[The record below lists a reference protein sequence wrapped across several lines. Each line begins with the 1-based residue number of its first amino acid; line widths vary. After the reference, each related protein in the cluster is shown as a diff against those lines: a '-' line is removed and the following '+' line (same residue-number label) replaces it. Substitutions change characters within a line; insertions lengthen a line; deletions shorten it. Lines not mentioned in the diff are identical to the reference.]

1 MATEQADRSISHW
14 SEIVEPFLTPA
25 AASRERRSTTVSV
38 PFKMSAAP
46 VAAGNGLGRGHNV
59 KGLSG
64 FLFLLA
70 ISMVAN
76 ALTGKWAFDRTQEG
90 GKWVA
95 LDLLIAAGF
104 LLGSIVLWN
113 VAKRRELRKLVREQ
127 GLDR

>member
-1 MATEQADRSISHW
+1 
-14 SEIVEPFLTPA
+14 
-25 AASRERRSTTVSV
+25 
-38 PFKMSAAP
+38 MSAAP
-46 VAAGNGLGRGHNV
+46 VAAGNGLEEGHV

-127 GLDR
+127 GLAR